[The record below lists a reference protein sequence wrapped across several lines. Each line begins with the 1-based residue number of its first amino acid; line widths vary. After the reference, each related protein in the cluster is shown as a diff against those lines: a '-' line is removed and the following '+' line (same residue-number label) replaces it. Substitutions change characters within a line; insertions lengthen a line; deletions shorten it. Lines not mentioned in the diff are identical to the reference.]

1 MSIKENLRLEINNYK
16 TIYIRFNL
24 IEGFSLETMGL
35 TLWNTEAFFQKKD
48 KMKYKIRRA
57 ILKKEN
63 YSKYNQFHISATKAI
78 TKDCLSLQCERSV

>member
-35 TLWNTEAFFQKKD
+35 TLWNTEAFFQNLS
-48 KMKYKIRRA
+48 YRH
-57 ILKKEN
+57 KERQN
-63 YSKYNQFHISATKAI
+63 TEGNFK
-78 TKDCLSLQCERSV
+78 ERKL